1 MALAVTLVW
10 AAWPTV
16 ATALD
21 VPDAPRDAAT
31 GSPATPGAP
40 ISVSTST
47 TVSVPPP
54 STATAP
60 PVPVTDAP
68 APTEA
73 PAPPAPPAPAT
84 DPPVTNPP
92 VTDPP
97 PAPSAASV
105 AVASTS
111 GLCDGVATAV
121 LDAMNRD
128 RAGNGVGPLCANAQ
142 LTGIAQAWADH
153 LAQTQTFVHQDLLAV
168 ISATPFHLLAE
179 NLLAGPSPLITD
191 QIEGAWMA
199 SSGHRE
205 HILDGSLVAA
215 GVGTAISADGRLYVV
230 VDFGGNVTA

>member
-68 APTEA
+68 APTAVTEA
-73 PAPPAPPAPAT
+73 PAPPAPPAPST

-97 PAPSAASV
+97 PAPSAGSV

-179 NLLAGPSPLITD
+179 NLLAGPSP
-191 QIEGAWMA
+191 
-199 SSGHRE
+199 
-205 HILDGSLVAA
+205 
-215 GVGTAISADGRLYVV
+215 
-230 VDFGGNVTA
+230 